1 MFPVHTKITRK
12 GSGDVTVLF
21 CRSVADRATPE
32 IPGPACGTRSAR
44 MPSPRSLLTGPANS
58 GPWRLGAGG

>member
-21 CRSVADRATPE
+21 CRSEADRAMPG
-32 IPGPACGTRSAR
+32 IPGRA
-44 MPSPRSLLTGPANS
+44 
-58 GPWRLGAGG
+58 